1 VTAAAFD
8 TDRSIDSLTTA
19 GMPEAQA
26 QALTALLRQFRDMDL
41 SILATKSDVA
51 ETRADLLHDIVDRA
65 DLGQTKADLLRGF
78 AETKS
83 EIRRWMI
90 GMIGGA
96 VVINT
101 VIVFVVMLVLVRFVG
116 RYSDPPAP

>member
-1 VTAAAFD
+1 MTAAAFD
-8 TDRSIDSLTTA
+8 TDRSIDSLTA
-19 GMPEAQA
+19 SGMPEAQA
-26 QALTALLRQFRDMDL
+26 QALTALLKQFRDMDL
-41 SILATKSDVA
+41 SSLATKSDVA
-51 ETRADLLHDIVDRA
+51 ETRADLLHDIVDTRS

-116 RYSDPPAP
+116 R